1 MCSKFDIRGYNF
13 SEGAVKFN
21 IREYNFL
28 WKCAVN
34 LILEGTIFSGNV
46 Q

>member
-1 MCSKFDIRGYNF
+1 MKIHVVTIIACSIFFR
-13 SEGAVKFN
+13 
-21 IREYNFL
+21 
-28 WKCAVN
+28 KCAVN